1 MIKTENGTVAVS
13 GTRHELFADL
23 GVIIKS
29 LVTEGVVSRNEA
41 RVLVDIAPMTEAEA
55 DAYMSGLLRETE
67 VSWKIKANGWPV
79 A

>member
-1 MIKTENGTVAVS
+1 MIKTDNGTVEVR
-13 GTRHELFADL
+13 GKRHELFADL

-29 LVTEGVVSRNEA
+29 LVTEGTVSQDEA
-41 RVLVDIAPMTEAEA
+41 HILVDIAPMTEAEA
-55 DAYMSGLLRETE
+55 DAYMSGLLKETE